1 MRRGRSAATIAVA
14 VWAAL
19 VAGQGIARAEVG
31 LVLPPVSD
39 EASRG
44 FRFGEFILI
53 PELAT
58 QGAYTYNMFRQD
70 PREGRSDA
78 GQLVIRPG
86 FRLDNPNP
94 SNFQLTWDG
103 NAGLN
108 FYFSSDQNAKR
119 LARFSAGTTMK
130 MEILPKSVFGLF
142 VLDSYLRELMPRNY
156 SSPATFDRNFN
167 HAEAGFTVRPGG
179 GALQISASYAF
190 NLDMFD
196 QFSEGDVFYHQVRLL
211 TTWDFFP
218 KTTFLIDAD
227 WRYTSWRHELEGL
240 RNNSMPLR
248 AVAGVKGY
256 VTKKI
261 ALTVKAGYGQG
272 FYRSGQ
278 DVKTFIG
285 EASLGFKFTPYTLL
299 EAGYDRDFT
308 DSFWA
313 RWYIADS
320 AYLKF
325 GQQLWERLNLELGA
339 RYSYVQYASF
349 DPKSLDPTTTT
360 VPNETDRRD
369 HALVATAS
377 ISCSIAR
384 WVAVKVG
391 YQMYGIFT
399 KFQIDSKDTSGK
411 PSVDYGGYV
420 QHQVFGELSLLY

>member
-1 MRRGRSAATIAVA
+1 MRRGRSAATIVVA
-14 VWAAL
+14 MWAAF
-19 VAGQGIARAEVG
+19 VAGQGTARAEVG

-53 PELAT
+53 PEIAT
-58 QGAYTYNMFRQD
+58 RGGYTYNLFRQD

-78 GQLVIRPG
+78 GQLVVRPG

-103 NAGLN
+103 NVGLN
-108 FYFSSDQNAKR
+108 FFFSSDENAKR
-119 LARFSAGTTMK
+119 LARVSAGTTLRA
-130 MEILPKSVFGLF
+130 EILPKSVFGMF
-142 VLDSYLRELMPRNY
+142 IQDTYLRELMPRNY
-156 SSPATFDRNFN
+156 SSPTNFDRNFN

-196 QFSEGDVFYHQVRLL
+196 QFPEGDVFYHQVRLL

-227 WRYTSWRHELEGL
+227 WRYTSWKNQLEGL
-240 RNNSMPLR
+240 RVDSMPLR
-248 AVAGVKGY
+248 VVAGVKGY
-256 VTKKI
+256 VTKKV

-272 FYRSGQ
+272 FYKTGT
-278 DVKTFIG
+278 DVKTFVG
-285 EASLGFKFTPYTLL
+285 EASVGFKFTPYTLL
-299 EAGYDRDFT
+299 EVGYDRDFT
-308 DSFWA
+308 DAFYA
-313 RWYIADS
+313 RWYLADS

-339 RYSYVQYASF
+339 RYSYVQYAGF
-349 DPKSLDPTTTT
+349 DGKTLDPTTTT
-360 VPNETDRRD
+360 APSETDRRD
-369 HALVATAS
+369 HALVANAT

-384 WVAVKVG
+384 WVAVRLG

-399 KFQIDSKDTSGK
+399 NFQINGKDASGQ
-411 PSVDYGGYV
+411 PYVDYGGYI